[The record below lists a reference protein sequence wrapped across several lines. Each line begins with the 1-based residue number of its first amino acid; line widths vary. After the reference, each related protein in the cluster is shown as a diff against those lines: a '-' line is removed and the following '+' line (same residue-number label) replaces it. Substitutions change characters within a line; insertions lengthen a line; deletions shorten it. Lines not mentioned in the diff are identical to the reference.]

1 MLNLLDTFVKCRYNR
16 VMEKY
21 KIAPSFESKLT
32 STLFEMESVRNKFIS
47 GDTPAWLFFDLK
59 ETLHLL
65 ESLSSARIEGNHTT
79 LIAVINEAT
88 AEQDEKSEPEDTL
101 REITNINKAINYIET
116 YLKEGDIITASFIR
130 ELHAIAVD
138 GLKRDGST
146 TPGKYRTCDVKIA
159 NSSCVVSSP
168 QMIESDILEL
178 VDYINAPHEKKEDI
192 IRIACAHHRFVAIHP
207 FDNGNGRTARLV
219 TYAMLIKYGFL
230 MNKKTLLN
238 PSSFF
243 CMDRKKY
250 YAMLDRA
257 DAGKPNDIE
266 AWCEYVA
273 LGILDEI
280 NRMFKLL
287 DKDFASRNIIIPSI
301 KSSFSDKHLNEEE
314 YRILLIA
321 VEKNIIQASDV
332 MSLFGATASD
342 RIRCSRFLSNMVK
355 KNLLYH
361 PPKSPRKYVP
371 RFFNKDLLTYVM
383 TAMDKN
389 RLILTPEE
397 I

>member
-1 MLNLLDTFVKCRYNR
+1 
-16 VMEKY
+16 MEKY
-21 KIAPSFESKLT
+21 EITPSFNSNLT
-32 STLFEMESVRNKFIS
+32 STLFEMESIRNKFIS
-47 GDTPAWLFFDLK
+47 GDTPAWLFYDLK

-88 AEQDEKSEPEDTL
+88 AEKDDENKPEPEDML
-101 REITNINKAINYIET
+101 REIININNAINYIET
-116 YLKEGDIITASFIR
+116 YLKEGDVITATFVR
-130 ELHAIAVD
+130 ELHAITVD
-138 GLKRDGST
+138 GLKRDGSQ
-146 TPGKYRTCDVKIA
+146 TPGRYRTGNVRIA
-159 NSSCVVSSP
+159 NSKCVVSSP
-168 QMIESDILEL
+168 AMIESDMLEL
-178 VDYINAPHEKKEDI
+178 IDYINAPHEKKEDI

-230 MNKKTLLN
+230 KNKKTLLN

-243 CMDRKKY
+243 CMDRQKY
-250 YAMLDRA
+250 YNMLDLA
-257 DAGKPNDIE
+257 DEGKPSGVE

-273 LGILDEI
+273 SGIFDEI

-287 DKDFASRNIIIPSI
+287 DKDFAVKNIIIPSV
-301 KSSFSDKHLNEEE
+301 KASFADKHLNEEE

-321 VEKNIIQASDV
+321 VEKDTIQASDV
-332 MSLFGATASD
+332 LSLFGATASD

-361 PPKSPRKYVP
+361 PPKNPRKYVP
-371 RFFNKDLLTYVM
+371 RFFNKSLLTYVM
-383 TAMDKN
+383 SAMDKN
-389 RLILTPEE
+389 DLILTKEE
-397 I
+397 L

>member
-1 MLNLLDTFVKCRYNR
+1 
-16 VMEKY
+16 MEKY
-21 KIAPSFESKLT
+21 KIAPSFESDLT
-32 STLFEMESVRNKFIS
+32 STLFEMESIRNKFVS

-88 AEQDEKSEPEDTL
+88 ANNDDKTEPEDML
-101 REITNINKAINYIET
+101 REIININRAIDYIET
-116 YLKEGDIITASFIR
+116 YMKEGDTITANFIR
-130 ELHAIAVD
+130 ELHAITVEA
-138 GLKRDGST
+138 LKRDGSD

-159 NSSCVVSSP
+159 NSNCVVSSP
-168 QMIESDILEL
+168 QMIESDMLEL

-230 MNKKTLLN
+230 KNKKTLLS

-250 YAMLDRA
+250 YDMLDRA
-257 DAGKPNDIE
+257 DAGGVGDVE

-273 LGILDEI
+273 SGILGEI

-287 DKDFASRNIIIPSI
+287 DKDFAAKNIIIPAI
-301 KSSFSDKHLNEEE
+301 KSSFADKHLNEEE

-321 VEKNIIQASDV
+321 VEKDVIQASDV
-332 MSLFGATASD
+332 MPLFGATASD
-342 RIRCSRFLSNMVK
+342 RIRCSRFLSSMVD

-361 PPKSPRKYVP
+361 PPKTPRKYVP
-371 RFFNKDLLTYVM
+371 RFFNKNLLTYVM
-383 TAMDKN
+383 SAMDKN
-389 RLILTPEE
+389 GLILTEE
-397 I
+397 KI

>member
-1 MLNLLDTFVKCRYNR
+1 
-16 VMEKY
+16 MEKY
-21 KIAPSFESKLT
+21 EITPSFNSNLT
-32 STLFEMESVRNKFIS
+32 STLFEMESIRNKFIS
-47 GDTPAWLFFDLK
+47 GDTPAWLFYDLK

-88 AEQDEKSEPEDTL
+88 AEKDDENKPEPEDML
-101 REITNINKAINYIET
+101 CEIININNAINYIET
-116 YLKEGDIITASFIR
+116 YLKEGDVITATFVR
-130 ELHAIAVD
+130 ELHAITVD
-138 GLKRDGST
+138 GLKRDGSQ
-146 TPGKYRTCDVKIA
+146 TPGRYRTGNVRIA
-159 NSSCVVSSP
+159 NSKCVVSSP
-168 QMIESDILEL
+168 AMIESDMLEL
-178 VDYINAPHEKKEDI
+178 IDYINAPHEKKEDI

-230 MNKKTLLN
+230 KNKKTLLN

-243 CMDRKKY
+243 CMDRQKY
-250 YAMLDRA
+250 YNMLDLA
-257 DAGKPNDIE
+257 DEGKPSSVE

-273 LGILDEI
+273 SGIFDEI

-287 DKDFASRNIIIPSI
+287 DKDFAVKNIIIPSV
-301 KSSFSDKHLNEEE
+301 KASFADKHLNEEE

-321 VEKNIIQASDV
+321 VEKDTIQASDV
-332 MSLFGATASD
+332 LSLFGATASD

-361 PPKSPRKYVP
+361 PPKNPRKYVP
-371 RFFNKDLLTYVM
+371 RFFNKSLLTYVM
-383 TAMDKN
+383 SAMDKN
-389 RLILTPEE
+389 DLILTKEE
-397 I
+397 L